1 MKLLVLS
8 DLHLEF
14 HDFTL
19 PASGYDVAILAGDIG
34 APGEAAL
41 AWAERSLPTGAE
53 AIFVPGNHEYYGR
66 ELTAERA
73 RIAAPAGRVRVLDG
87 ASAVI
92 GGVRF
97 VGCTLWTDFELP
109 IAPAGGGAPVND
121 AVAGMASCADLL
133 ADYRCIR
140 LLDAGAERLLLPE
153 DTLAL
158 HRAERA
164 WLLAALREPFD
175 GPTVVVTHH
184 APHRGS
190 LAPKFARDPAS
201 TGFVSELPGE
211 FFEVPVLWVH
221 GHTHHSFDYRVGGCR
236 VVCNPRGYPL
246 RRGRVE
252 NDAFRAGLVI
262 EP

>member
-41 AWAERSLPTGAE
+41 AWAERSLPARAE
-53 AIFVPGNHEYYGR
+53 AHFVPGNHEYYGR
-66 ELTAERA
+66 ELAAERA
-73 RIAAPAGRVRVLDG
+73 RIATAAGRVRVLDG
-87 ASAVI
+87 ASTVL

-97 VGCTLWTDFELP
+97 VGCTLWTDFALP
-109 IAPAGGGAPVND
+109 ITPADGGAPVSD
-121 AVAGMASCADLL
+121 AAAGMASCAELL

-140 LLDAGAERLLLPE
+140 LREAGAERPLRPE
-153 DTLAL
+153 DTLSL

-190 LAPKFARDPAS
+190 LAAKFAHDPAS

-211 FFEVPVLWVH
+211 FFEVPALWVH

-246 RRGRVE
+246 GRGRVE